1 METGSSGSRKRR
13 RPDSESECV
22 SVAERAHSEAPSC
35 CAASVALSN
44 CSYGHGSQC
53 KLSPGSQKVLRL
65 ICGYVKL
72 YMHRL
77 EKQTINYR
85 IADIVARHFKYYG
98 CAQFAA
104 LGGLLNKVKGYGW
117 CTPLKKPVV
126 WNFSLLLE
134 ILDQMER
141 NISEV
146 IWCAYYLMPRY
157 SESMIFLQKKFL
169 DMMIDPSANVERQTP
184 LLVQL
189 TFSGTVLRTIY
200 GIREAVVNRNWNEVG
215 RRIAL
220 INCHSP
226 DIKSDTAQHHYYIA
240 DMLRYRFYTYEIF
253 HAGLQRILFHNFP
266 DDITLDSIFQFSKQF
281 LKLESRN
288 ITIWRQ
294 LNVAILVDLSVLG
307 IIYEREDIQTF
318 IQKESSRL
326 YVIRDPEDN
335 FVLQCYNLLYKYELW
350 YNSNVKSKERAIYLA
365 EQIESQLTDLRNHSA
380 AVLLDIIIHLLLAV
394 KRPEELVCML
404 SEYCASV
411 PSLLG
416 HCFHRIAQFGDQEA
430 ADQVLLD
437 TFAANPDLHPSDA
450 MWLDFVQPRTLA
462 PENFGAASEVVMR
475 NVSILF
481 EFLDFGT
488 NRTDER
494 AWFLLKSNFESL
506 MFLEGGMAIL
516 PPNWQHRR
524 DWWPSFHD
532 VELSSLGKESR
543 TFVFKFVQWDRSL
556 RVFVTRS
563 SSEPRE
569 GYGKTASWKPSKRRD
584 TAEGPSATGG
594 VAVAVPAPLK
604 ASAQKQIR
612 SRTVEKVCEDA
623 TLSGSLNLSERKLK
637 EFPAILASKFDIT
650 DLIFADVSGNRMQDF
665 SPCFGT
671 LYSLETLLL
680 RHNCLRVIPS
690 TISSLSQLSYL
701 DLRGNQLRSLPS
713 ELFSLPIK
721 ILLLTGNRLETL
733 PREVRQSANHLQ
745 ELDASCNRLKSIPC
759 DIALLKNLRVLN
771 LRCNQLVQIPPEVCQ
786 LELRIFDVSSNRLSS
801 LPGEIKNMSVGELR
815 IHDNPLIHPPISVA
829 MKGKEHA
836 FKWLRSQEPTGR
848 TLRKLTDVNMNRSIG
863 VLHASSSLRKVN
875 RASWETESSR
885 DRGFR
890 VFRYNTLGGTSDSG
904 YVSMGDERQST
915 ELSSLSSAS
924 SNLETLKDESTEA
937 PRIEEV
943 MNAFSQSQT
952 FVNNENVT
960 QDDVCAD
967 FVNNNDVPLPSTER
981 ATEATST
988 TPPDTSK
995 LKAPTETP
1003 RLQKA
1008 ASTVP
1013 KAVVTPLNRSNAAV
1027 ATVQPMKRVIP
1038 KAASPSESLL
1048 VKPKTV
1054 VGGAVRSP
1062 NGVAKSKVLVS
1073 GLKKPSTVTL
1083 ATKTRLA
1090 KSTSSSTA
1098 SVSISSTA
1106 SSLSSVDASATSSS
1120 PVEAMRRVLEH
1131 RLSAKF
1137 PVEEG
1142 ELAQAL
1148 SDGVQ
1153 LCNLANRL
1161 RPRSV
1166 INVMTAVGKAPLIP
1180 LKCKRNAEGFV
1191 AACRKIG
1198 VDESQLCS
1206 SADILGKNV
1215 YAMART
1221 VVALQKIV
1229 GRKPSGTKS
1238 LVSASASNRRRVVTN
1253 V

>member
-215 RRIAL
+215 RRI
-220 INCHSP
+220 
-226 DIKSDTAQHHYYIA
+226 
-240 DMLRYRFYTYEIF
+240 
-253 HAGLQRILFHNFP
+253 
-266 DDITLDSIFQFSKQF
+266 
-281 LKLESRN
+281 
-288 ITIWRQ
+288 
-294 LNVAILVDLSVLG
+294 VDLSVLG

-543 TFVFKFVQWDRSL
+543 TFVFKVL
-556 RVFVTRS
+556 
-563 SSEPRE
+563 
-569 GYGKTASWKPSKRRD
+569 
-584 TAEGPSATGG
+584 
-594 VAVAVPAPLK
+594 
-604 ASAQKQIR
+604 
-612 SRTVEKVCEDA
+612 
-623 TLSGSLNLSERKLK
+623 
-637 EFPAILASKFDIT
+637 
-650 DLIFADVSGNRMQDF
+650 
-665 SPCFGT
+665 FG
-671 LYSLETLLL
+671 L
-680 RHNCLRVIPS
+680 
-690 TISSLSQLSYL
+690 
-701 DLRGNQLRSLPS
+701 
-713 ELFSLPIK
+713 
-721 ILLLTGNRLETL
+721 
-733 PREVRQSANHLQ
+733 
-745 ELDASCNRLKSIPC
+745 
-759 DIALLKNLRVLN
+759 
-771 LRCNQLVQIPPEVCQ
+771 
-786 LELRIFDVSSNRLSS
+786 
-801 LPGEIKNMSVGELR
+801 
-815 IHDNPLIHPPISVA
+815 
-829 MKGKEHA
+829 
-836 FKWLRSQEPTGR
+836 
-848 TLRKLTDVNMNRSIG
+848 
-863 VLHASSSLRKVN
+863 
-875 RASWETESSR
+875 
-885 DRGFR
+885 
-890 VFRYNTLGGTSDSG
+890 
-904 YVSMGDERQST
+904 
-915 ELSSLSSAS
+915 
-924 SNLETLKDESTEA
+924 
-937 PRIEEV
+937 
-943 MNAFSQSQT
+943 
-952 FVNNENVT
+952 
-960 QDDVCAD
+960 
-967 FVNNNDVPLPSTER
+967 
-981 ATEATST
+981 
-988 TPPDTSK
+988 
-995 LKAPTETP
+995 
-1003 RLQKA
+1003 
-1008 ASTVP
+1008 
-1013 KAVVTPLNRSNAAV
+1013 
-1027 ATVQPMKRVIP
+1027 
-1038 KAASPSESLL
+1038 
-1048 VKPKTV
+1048 
-1054 VGGAVRSP
+1054 
-1062 NGVAKSKVLVS
+1062 
-1073 GLKKPSTVTL
+1073 
-1083 ATKTRLA
+1083 
-1090 KSTSSSTA
+1090 
-1098 SVSISSTA
+1098 
-1106 SSLSSVDASATSSS
+1106 
-1120 PVEAMRRVLEH
+1120 
-1131 RLSAKF
+1131 
-1137 PVEEG
+1137 
-1142 ELAQAL
+1142 
-1148 SDGVQ
+1148 
-1153 LCNLANRL
+1153 
-1161 RPRSV
+1161 
-1166 INVMTAVGKAPLIP
+1166 
-1180 LKCKRNAEGFV
+1180 
-1191 AACRKIG
+1191 
-1198 VDESQLCS
+1198 
-1206 SADILGKNV
+1206 
-1215 YAMART
+1215 
-1221 VVALQKIV
+1221 
-1229 GRKPSGTKS
+1229 
-1238 LVSASASNRRRVVTN
+1238 
-1253 V
+1253 